1 MPASVVVWVV
11 LGCNCRPLVGVVLGC
26 QPCCQPVSSPWLSA
40 MEVVLGC
47 QPCCPPGR
55 WVVSH
60 FDACIFVQTEHAT
73 QNATNAKT
81 CLFLFD
87 RCLCIRCI
95 FSCLLCLCQYTCLV
109 KGEPFKLQHNAQ
121 YTCLVKGEPFK
132 LQHDA
137 ERARVVPR
145 NMFGRIWM
153 SGCGIAL

>member
-11 LGCNCRPLVGVVLGC
+11 LGCNC
-26 QPCCQPVSSPWLSA
+26 QPFGWSSPWLSAMLSARLVSSPWLSA

-81 CLFLFD
+81 CLFL
-87 RCLCIRCI
+87 CIVVFASVVFLVACFVCANI
-95 FSCLLCLCQYTCLV
+95 LAWWKASPSNYNTTLNIHAWWKASHSNYNTTLSVPASCLETCLDESECQ
-109 KGEPFKLQHNAQ
+109 GA
-121 YTCLVKGEPFK
+121 G
-132 LQHDA
+132 
-137 ERARVVPR
+137 
-145 NMFGRIWM
+145 
-153 SGCGIAL
+153 